1 MALVQPPSTPR
12 SRQTE
17 ATIITLTGEHDVAT
31 LPADNE
37 LFAIAIAS
45 SHSDIVVDLSG
56 VDFMSAATVDLI
68 VGIRRL
74 LAAQSRMLTLRS
86 PSNRAKRILDLCGV
100 A

>member
-17 ATIITLTGEHDVAT
+17 ASIITLTGEHDIAT
-31 LPADNE
+31 LAADNE

-45 SHSDIVVDLSG
+45 SGADVVVDLSA
-56 VDFMSAATVDLI
+56 VTFMSAATVDLI
-68 VGIRRL
+68 VRNRRL
-74 LAAQSRMLTLRS
+74 LASRERSLTLRS
-86 PSNRAKRILDLCGV
+86 PSNPAKLVLDLCGV